1 MAQFTVIQPKRVI
14 RVEAKSIQALTR
26 ALKEQGQRWLG
37 IHEHKED

>member
-1 MAQFTVIQPKRVI
+1 MAQFTIIQPSRVI

-26 ALKEQGQRWLG
+26 ALKAVGQRWLG